1 MSKPK
6 QPEPVMNAAYLASS
20 LVGLVKLILVGLVA
34 FEVWDMT
41 NEQQNIL
48 VAIVT
53 ALVDFVI
60 VAATMYYRARRQV
73 TPLKSPRDN
82 SGAPLVRADGHDLV
96 V

>member
-1 MSKPK
+1 MNKPK

-20 LVGLVKLILVGLVA
+20 LIGLVKLILVGLVA
-34 FEVWDMT
+34 FGIWDIT
-41 NEQQNIL
+41 NEQQGIL

-60 VAATMYYRARRQV
+60 VAATMYHRARSQV

-82 SGAPLVRADGHDLV
+82 AGAPLVRADGRDPV